1 MKKSNEILIVA
12 LALGLACL
20 VPNATA
26 QSTEKPARGEHP
38 RAEKAREKVGDKLGL
53 TDTQKEQMKAIQA
66 EQKTAMDA
74 LRADTSLTQEQR
86 REKGQ
91 ALRQSFGDRRNAV
104 LTPDQQTIAAEGR
117 ENRQERMKDRRDERR
132 AEGPKERP
140 ADRPAG
146 GGRKSGK

>member
-12 LALGLACL
+12 LAIGLACL

-26 QSTEKPARGEHP
+26 QTTEKPARGEHP
-38 RAEKAREKVGDKLGL
+38 RAEKAREKAGDKLGL
-53 TDTQKEQMKAIQA
+53 TDAQKEQMKAIQA
-66 EQKTAMDA
+66 EQKAAMDA

-104 LTPDQQTIAAEGR
+104 LTPDQRTIASEMRA
-117 ENRQERMKDRRDERR
+117 KAKAHRDERG
-132 AEGPKERP
+132 ADGPTERP